1 MLKIFRIN
9 IWLGICNNFQYF
21 LKAIKPSPME
31 TERGGI
37 VQVAATICS
46 LMVGQNIRA
55 YAYITKALRYRS
67 KGWIKK
73 ITGLIASNEIFLSN
87 GKHSLYNAA
96 LIQRCQPIRN
106 FQSSKHR
113 EASVP

>member
-1 MLKIFRIN
+1 MRAMLKIFRIN

-31 TERGGI
+31 TERGGYC
-37 VQVAATICS
+37 AGRRYNLFAY
-46 LMVGQNIRA
+46 GRA
-55 YAYITKALRYRS
+55 KYTCIHIYITKALRYRS

-87 GKHSLYNAA
+87 WKAFA
-96 LIQRCQPIRN
+96 I
-106 FQSSKHR
+106 
-113 EASVP
+113 

>member
-1 MLKIFRIN
+1 MRAMLKIFRIN
-9 IWLGICNNFQYF
+9 IWLDICNNFQYF

-55 YAYITKALRYRS
+55 YAYIYNKSPALS
-67 KGWIKK
+67 IKRLDK
-73 ITGLIASNEIFLSN
+73 KNNRFNSE
-87 GKHSLYNAA
+87 
-96 LIQRCQPIRN
+96 Q
-106 FQSSKHR
+106 
-113 EASVP
+113 